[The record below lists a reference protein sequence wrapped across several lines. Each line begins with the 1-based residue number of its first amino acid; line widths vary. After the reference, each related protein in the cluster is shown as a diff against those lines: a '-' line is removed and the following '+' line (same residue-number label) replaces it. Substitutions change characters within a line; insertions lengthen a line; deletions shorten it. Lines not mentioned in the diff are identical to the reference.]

1 MKLLG
6 TPRSPFVRK
15 VHVVMLEKQVPCEFV
30 FDRPSAPDTR
40 VPLHNPLGKVPVL
53 VLDDGRPLYD
63 SVVIAEYFDAVGSG
77 PRLIPQDFD
86 ERMTVLCLQALGDG
100 LTDAIVALT
109 HDERFKAPGCDP
121 QAAWYQKQ
129 LKKIERGLDVLQKQA
144 AGRSF
149 LHGQSL
155 TLGDICAGMAVA
167 YLDQMWP
174 AWNWRGRYPELARY
188 GDALLARPSF
198 RQTEPPPA

>member
-6 TPRSPFVRK
+6 TLRSPFVRK
-15 VHVVMLEKQVPCEFV
+15 VHVVMLEKQVACEFV
-30 FDRPSAPDTR
+30 FDRPSAPATQ

-53 VLDDGRPLYD
+53 VLDDGRSLYD
-63 SVVIAEYFDAVGSG
+63 SVVIAEYFDHVGPG
-77 PRLIPQDFD
+77 PRLVPADFD
-86 ERMTVLCLQALGDG
+86 ARMDVLCLQALGDG

-121 QAAWYQKQ
+121 QAPWYQKQ
-129 LKKIERGLDVLQKQA
+129 LKKIERGLATLQARA

-149 LHGQSL
+149 LHGDAL
-155 TLGDICAGMAVA
+155 TLADICAGMAVA

-174 AWNWRGRYPELARY
+174 AWDWRARHPQLAAY
-188 GDALLARPSF
+188 AATLLARASF
-198 RQTEPPPA
+198 RQTEPPAA